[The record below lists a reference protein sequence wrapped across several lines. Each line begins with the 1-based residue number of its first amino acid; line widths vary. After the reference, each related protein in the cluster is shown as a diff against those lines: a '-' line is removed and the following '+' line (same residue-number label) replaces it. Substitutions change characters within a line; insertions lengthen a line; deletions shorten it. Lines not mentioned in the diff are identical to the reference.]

1 MIDRFMRLRKRSL
14 AIGTRTSQLVRTI
27 RNSWSSV
34 KFGGMVKWYIELDLE
49 LSESSL
55 MSKVERKKQ
64 FVTNM
69 QAINEKK

>member
-1 MIDRFMRLRKRSL
+1 
-14 AIGTRTSQLVRTI
+14 
-27 RNSWSSV
+27 
-34 KFGGMVKWYIELDLE
+34 MVKWYLELDLE

-69 QAINEKK
+69 QAINEKKQRQWLIKRGKGYLLDF

>member
-1 MIDRFMRLRKRSL
+1 MIEMMHQARTTHRK
-14 AIGTRTSQLVRTI
+14 ITTNCW
-27 RNSWSSV
+27 NSVS
-34 KFGGMVKWYIELDLE
+34 KIYISMQSFKDYFVELDLE

-69 QAINEKK
+69 QSLNDKKQR